1 MIKSLSKQE
10 YDLLSKFAVKNIKA
24 ISTKDVRDVSGFSG
38 AKTRVIIHRLQKKGW
53 LERIKRGTYLIIPL
67 EGIDGWAEHPFV
79 VLPNLV
85 KNYYV
90 SYRSALA
97 YYGFTEQIPFYV
109 FSATTERKNP
119 LTFQGYAYRF
129 ARVDER
135 KFFGFEK
142 AKISGVKINI
152 ADKEKAVID
161 CIDKEKYA
169 GSIIETFK
177 AIKDNTE
184 QFDFAKM
191 VNYAVKMKN
200 QSLIRRLGYLLN
212 LAGQDAKELENKT
225 GKFRYIY
232 LSNVL
237 PKRKVNLN
245 KKWKLILNIEEKE
258 LSE

>member
-1 MIKSLSKQE
+1 MIRSLSKQE
-10 YDLLSKFAVKNIKA
+10 YDLLSKFAVRNVKA
-24 ISTKDVRDVSGFSG
+24 ISTKDIKEVSGFSDG
-38 AKTRVIIHRLQKKGW
+38 KIRVMLHRLQKKGW
-53 LERIKRGTYLIIPL
+53 LERIEKGTYLIVPI

-119 LTFQGYAYRF
+119 LNFQGYVYRF
-129 ARVDER
+129 IRMDKR

-152 ADKEKAVID
+152 ADKEKTVID

-177 AIKDNTE
+177 AIKNNSD
-184 QFDFAKM
+184 QFDFTKIID
-191 VNYAVKMKN
+191 YAVKMKN
-200 QSLIRRLGYLLN
+200 QSLIRRLGYLLDQT
-212 LAGQDAKELENKT
+212 GQDTKILEKNR
-225 GKFRYIY
+225 GNFRYIY

-237 PKRKVNLN
+237 PKKTFELN
-245 KKWKLILNIEEKE
+245 KKWKLILNIQKKE
-258 LSE
+258 LFE